1 MKKAVLGL
9 LFFLTSIVCLI
20 PIDSAQAAK
29 ETSIPASGL
38 FYSEDGTGSTTD
50 PSTDPSTDPGTG
62 SSTGPGTGSSST
74 ETGSGT
80 GAGSSSS
87 GSGSGANGSKDR
99 QNLPQ
104 TNSVMSNPWLAGS
117 GLLLTAGA
125 IVLLYRNRSLGT
137 KK

>member
-50 PSTDPSTDPGTG
+50 PSTDPGTG
-62 SSTGPGTGSSST
+62 SSTGPSTGTGSSST

-80 GAGSSSS
+80 GTGSGSS

-104 TNSVMSNPWLAGS
+104 TNSVMANPWLAGT